1 MTFVGG
7 YYTEKSALLVNIEN
21 DFEMDLG
28 PELINERFNHGCGT
42 IQWNDKTV
50 VIAVGGRSE
59 ISKNSTE
66 IWDPNSN
73 NGWVEGKYYLQ
84 GHPNQTDDYFVQS
97 KSTKI

>member
-1 MTFVGG
+1 M
-7 YYTEKSALLVNIEN
+7 NIEN

-28 PELINERFNHGCGT
+28 PELINERFNHACGT
-42 IQWNDKTV
+42 FQWNDKTV

-59 ISKNSTE
+59 ISKNY
-66 IWDPNSN
+66 PNSN
-73 NGWVEGKYYLQ
+73 NGLVEGKYYLQ